1 MCKNES
7 VEPSDPSAALQKTQT
22 TPHPAKLMQDLS
34 WKDAIVKILEEAG
47 QPMHYAEIADAIAD
61 RQLRSDLGATPPNSV
76 NSTINLS
83 MRKDGDASPF
93 VQIKRGEYSLRS
105 VSGVGT
111 QVACQTASSTAIL
124 TTGQSD
130 GAGEIQETGLI
141 NAFGMY
147 WSREQV
153 SWALSTPK
161 LLGHQQ
167 TGSSPVDFC
176 EQKGVYLL
184 HDGRSVV
191 YVGRSTDQPL
201 GVRLR
206 QHTSDRLNGR
216 WDRFSWFGIY
226 PISETGT
233 LHKNS
238 STQYGID
245 MLIVTMEALL
255 IEGLGPPQNRKRGD
269 DFRAVEFQQTE
280 DPEIGKARFQWML
293 QELQRKM

>member
-1 MCKNES
+1 MCNNEA
-7 VEPSDPSAALQKTQT
+7 VETSGPYAAALKIQT

-47 QPMHYAEIADAIAD
+47 QPMHYAEIADAIAE

-83 MRKDGDASPF
+83 MRKDGDTSPF

-105 VSGVGT
+105 VSGAGA
-111 QVACQTASSTAIL
+111 QGAGQPPSSNAIL
-124 TTGQSD
+124 GAGQPG

-153 SWALSTPK
+153 NWAPSTPK

-167 TGSSPVDFC
+167 AGSSPVDFC
-176 EQKGVYLL
+176 DQKGVYLL

-255 IEGLGPPQNRKRGD
+255 IEGLEPPQNRKRGD
-269 DFRAVEFQQTE
+269 DFRAAEFQQTE
-280 DPEIGKARFQWML
+280 DPEIGKARFQRML
-293 QELQRKM
+293 QEFQRKM

>member
-1 MCKNES
+1 MNPWHHPGHTAPYKIQ
-7 VEPSDPSAALQKTQT
+7 P

-34 WKDAIVKILEEAG
+34 WKDAIVSTLQEAG
-47 QPMHYAEIADAIAD
+47 QPMHYAEIADAIAE
-61 RQLRSDLGATPPNSV
+61 RQLRSDLGATPANSV
-76 NSTINLS
+76 NTTINLS
-83 MRKDGDASPF
+83 MRKDGATSPF

-105 VSGVGT
+105 VSGEGA
-111 QVACQTASSTAIL
+111 QVARQMPSGTEGVATREL
-124 TTGQSD
+124 G

-153 SWALSTPK
+153 NWAPSTPK

-226 PISETGT
+226 PISENGT
-233 LHKNS
+233 LLKNS

-255 IEGLGPPQNRKRGD
+255 IEGLEPPQNRKRGD
-269 DFRAVEFQQTE
+269 DFRAAEFQQTE
-280 DPEIGKARFQWML
+280 DPEIGKARIRL
-293 QELQRKM
+293 LLEEIQRKM